1 MIWDMRKSR
10 WLLVVALF
18 ASLLVVP
25 QSASAGGGC
34 TSEEP
39 YFSNS
44 VPKSGDTFEAVAKYW
59 INDMAENW
67 YLDPEYA
74 PVFYIDDEVPEL
86 IVKTKFV
93 EVDSKNLAVFKAT
106 VKIPLSIQGN
116 RRFTSIVYNIC
127 GAEIYERYGG
137 REGPTLVIWND
148 QQSKDSC
155 YLGDLDINP
164 RKVNVNQELKVTFL
178 LNFTGTVG
186 EPFVEARYLDQ
197 IIKVQATKLQEI
209 GLTRQYEA
217 TLKFE
222 KPVRYNQ
229 MVFVKALVPKL
240 CSGLG
245 QREVVFTKTMIG
257 NQEDYTSEVIEHGKV
272 TLLGVAGI
280 CSKLNEKTMVFE
292 TSTKSIELTCSNYT
306 GKVLTWVTPE
316 ILASIE
322 AEIAEL
328 KKKPCKFGSGMT
340 NNLGRF
346 VCGPRD
352 GAFYYMSEE
361 EFKVAVVKAQEE
373 ANAKAKAES
382 DAKIKA
388 EADVKIK
395 VEADAKVAAKKKV
408 TITCVK
414 GKLTKKVTA
423 VSPKCPSG
431 YKNK

>member
-1 MIWDMRKSR
+1 MIWDMRKSSLFLVMA
-10 WLLVVALF
+10 LLGSFIAF
-18 ASLLVVP
+18 P
-25 QSASAGGGC
+25 QTASAGGGC
-34 TSEEP
+34 TSEES

-44 VPKSGDTFEAVAKYW
+44 RPKSGDTFEAVSKYW
-59 INDMAENW
+59 INDMADGW

-86 IVKTKFV
+86 TVKTKFV
-93 EVDSKNLAVFKAT
+93 EVDSNNLAVFKAT

-127 GAEIYERYGG
+127 GAEMYERYGG

-155 YLGDLDINP
+155 YIDNLDINP
-164 RKVNVNQELKVTFL
+164 RKVTANQELLVTFL
-178 LNFTGTVG
+178 VNFTGTVG

-209 GLTRQYEA
+209 GTTRQYEA

-229 MVFVKALVPKL
+229 MIFARAEVPKL

-245 QREVVFTKTMIG
+245 GKEVKFTKTIIG
-257 NQEDYTSEVIEHGKV
+257 NREDYTSEVIDHGKV
-272 TLLGVAGI
+272 TLIGVSGI
-280 CSKLNEKTMVFE
+280 CLKAGEKINVFE

-316 ILASIE
+316 ILANIE
-322 AEIAEL
+322 AEIAAI
-328 KKKPCKFGSGMT
+328 KKEPCQLGSGKS
-340 NNLGRF
+340 NARGKF

-361 EFKVAVVKAQEE
+361 EFKAAVVKAEEE
-373 ANAKAKAES
+373 ANAKAKAKA
-382 DAKIKA
+382 DAEAKLKA
-388 EADVKIK
+388 EA
-395 VEADAKVAAKKKV
+395 AAKAASSKKV

-414 GKLTKKVTA
+414 GKLTKKVTN

-431 YKNK
+431 YKKK

>member
-1 MIWDMRKSR
+1 
-10 WLLVVALF
+10 VVALF

-93 EVDSKNLAVFKAT
+93 EVDSKNLAVFRAT

-127 GAEIYERYGG
+127 GAEMYERYGG

-178 LNFTGTVG
+178 LNFTGNVG

-197 IIKVQATKLQEI
+197 ITKVQAIKLQEI

-272 TLLGVAGI
+272 TLLGVSGM
-280 CSKLNEKTMVFE
+280 CSKLGEKASVFE
-292 TSTKSIELTCSNYT
+292 TSIKSIELTCFNYN

-316 ILASIE
+316 TLANIE
-322 AEIAEL
+322 AEIAAI
-328 KKKPCKFGSGMT
+328 KKEPCKLGSGMS
-340 NNLGRF
+340 NARGKF

-352 GAFYYMSEE
+352 GGFYYMTEE
-361 EFKVAVVKAQEE
+361 EFKVALVKAQEE
-373 ANAKAKAES
+373 ANTKAKADAEAKLKAEAA
-382 DAKIKA
+382 AKIKA
-388 EADVKIK
+388 EA
-395 VEADAKVAAKKKV
+395 AAKAASSKKV

-414 GKLTKKVTA
+414 GKLTKKVTN
-423 VSPKCPSG
+423 VSPKCPTG
-431 YKNK
+431 YKKK